1 MANDKLETR
10 YQKVF
15 EQVYPQVKNENKGV
29 LYKVIHILL
38 EARESEASE
47 ICNDLDIKDNASLD
61 DDEKVVKDL
70 INKPM
75 VVPFPLPHPHDYN
88 WFQEILR
95 NGMNPDFGKI
105 AWIVI
110 IACSLVGF
118 LVCSQYINKRKQKST
133 GNTTKLPP
141 SSPSSQEFPPITAAL
156 CLVVQTS
163 VFIDL
168 KNKHPNALEDKRLSC
183 SDVKMLID
191 YSSHFLCIRRE
202 EVPLIEED
210 LEIIRKEITDDSDQ
224 EVYIRIHI
232 SNGQNIIGKEVP
244 YILKRDLPS
253 DGQRIIQR
261 YFCLKN
267 LSGLEHFNH
276 I

>member
-1 MANDKLETR
+1 MANNKLETR

-15 EQVYPQVKNENKGV
+15 DLVYPQIKDQKNGV

-61 DDEKVVKDL
+61 DDENVVVYL
-70 INKPM
+70 IDKPNAI
-75 VVPFPLPHPHDYN
+75 PLQSSHDN
-88 WFQEILR
+88 WLKEKFR
-95 NGMNPDFGKI
+95 VFMNPNLGKI

-110 IACSLVGF
+110 IACFLVGVP
-118 LVCSQYINKRKQKST
+118 VCIQYINKRKQKLT

-141 SSPSSQEFPPITAAL
+141 NSPSSQELPPITAAL
-156 CLVVQTS
+156 CLVVQAS

-168 KNKHPNALEDKRLSC
+168 KNKHPNALEDNRLSC
-183 SDVKMLID
+183 YDVKMLID
-191 YSSHFLCIRRE
+191 YSSHFLCIGLEDVASIEEHLEITRE
-202 EVPLIEED
+202 E
-210 LEIIRKEITDDSDQ
+210 ITNDSNQ

-232 SNGQNIIGKEVP
+232 DKGQNLIGKQVP

-261 YFCLKN
+261 YNCLKN

>member
-1 MANDKLETR
+1 VSNEYLER
-10 YQKVF
+10 LYKDIF
-15 EQVYPQVKNENKGV
+15 DQVYPQIENQKKGV

-38 EARESEASE
+38 EGQESQADE
-47 ICNDLDIKDNASLD
+47 ICADLSIKDNAWPEDDRDVINSLIPQLRLSFSPFD
-61 DDEKVVKDL
+61 NNWQNWQNRLNNL
-70 INKPM
+70 INPDM
-75 VVPFPLPHPHDYN
+75 VIV
-88 WFQEILR
+88 
-95 NGMNPDFGKI
+95 

-110 IACSLVGF
+110 IACSLVGV
-118 LVCSQYINKRKQKST
+118 LVCRQYINKRKQKPT
-133 GNTTKLPP
+133 DNTTKLQPN
-141 SSPSSQEFPPITAAL
+141 SLYSQELPPITAAL
-156 CLVVQTS
+156 CFVVQAS

-168 KNKHPNALEDKRLSC
+168 KNQHPNALEDNRLSC

-191 YSSHFLCIRRE
+191 YSSHFLCIGLEDVASIEEHLEITRE
-202 EVPLIEED
+202 E
-210 LEIIRKEITDDSDQ
+210 ITNDSNQ

-232 SNGQNIIGKEVP
+232 DKGQNLIGKQVP

-261 YFCLKN
+261 RVSLKN